1 MLALLKKELRLYFL
15 TPSGW
20 IFISVFLFISGIM
33 FSVQMVFPGNSQYSA
48 FLANLPFIYLFV
60 IPFLTMRTFADERKM
75 MTDQLLFTGAT
86 RLLGI
91 VLGKFLSALIVYLAT
106 IALSFIYP
114 LILSFHGRLDWP
126 TILGAYIGFILL
138 GMSFIAIGIFASQL
152 TENLFTSAVL
162 CFCMIMLTFLVDII
176 RRYVPSSEASSL
188 IWTIILAL
196 IPLYWLYSAGKNWLI
211 TLLAGLI
218 LASVLLPFWLFG
230 RDLFSG
236 FIGRSLGWL
245 SLTRRFLTFPM
256 GILSLDAIVYYL
268 SFSGFFL
275 FLTVMGLEKRR
286 WS

>member
-20 IFISVFLFISGIM
+20 IFLSVFLFVSGIM
-33 FSVQMVFPGNSQYSA
+33 FSIQMVFPGNSQYPA

-60 IPFLTMRTFADERKM
+60 IPLLTMRIFADERKM
-75 MTDQLLFTGAT
+75 MTDQLLLTGAT
-86 RLLGI
+86 RLLNI

-114 LILSFHGRLDWP
+114 LLLSFHGKLDWP
-126 TILGAYIGFILL
+126 IILGTYIGFVLL

-152 TENLFTSAVL
+152 TENLFVSAVL
-162 CFCMIMLTFLVDII
+162 CFCMIMLTFLVDLI
-176 RRYVPSSEASSL
+176 RRYVPSSEISGLVWA
-188 IWTIILAL
+188 IILVI
-196 IPLYWLYSAGKNWLI
+196 IPLCWLYSAGKNWFI
-211 TLLAGLI
+211 TLLTGLV
-218 LASVLLPFWLFG
+218 LASVLLLFWLFG
-230 RDLFSG
+230 KELYSG
-236 FIGRSLGWL
+236 FIGKSLGWL

-286 WS
+286 WG